1 MQLGYINIDI
11 YIYILIGALEHDLFF
26 YSVGNVIIPTDELH
40 HIFRGVGIP
49 PTSIYIYM
57 VPCPV
62 SSHPPPTGWGGGVRC
77 PCGGVLYIHT
87 YLHTYLPTYLH
98 TYVHTYIHTSIPTY
112 QHTNIPTYQHTDIP
126 TYQHTYHIPT
136 NIPPPQA
143 TGGGDQKNHTTTT
156 GHRGGGPEEPDDTV
170 HPYPLVGGGGGVANA
185 APYIYIYIYI
195 SWIFERIQNKCPF
208 PRFLPLGR
216 ISCEG
221 AGNGHFLIIVVNFGF
236 RAFWADLTLLCVKMC
251 RFFWAEIPGKKA
263 EIPGKRAEIPGQIHH
278 DSKMK
283 TWSGMFFL
291 EMVIFILKW
300 VNLQKMV
307 RNQTKICPGKKFVTN
322 EYTSHLFAVFS
333 GTQFLLL

>member
-1 MQLGYINIDI
+1 MIFLFSC
-11 YIYILIGALEHDLFF
+11 LDLWF
-26 YSVGNVIIPTDELH
+26 Y
-40 HIFRGVGIP
+40 
-49 PTSIYIYM
+49 
-57 VPCPV
+57 
-62 SSHPPPTGWGGGVRC
+62 
-77 PCGGVLYIHT
+77 
-87 YLHTYLPTYLH
+87 
-98 TYVHTYIHTSIPTY
+98 
-112 QHTNIPTYQHTDIP
+112 
-126 TYQHTYHIPT
+126 
-136 NIPPPQA
+136 
-143 TGGGDQKNHTTTT
+143 
-156 GHRGGGPEEPDDTV
+156 
-170 HPYPLVGGGGGVANA
+170 
-185 APYIYIYIYI
+185 YIYIYLDL
-195 SWIFERIQNKCPF
+195 RKDTNKCPF

-221 AGNGHFLIIVVNFGF
+221 AGNGHFFILVVNFGF

-322 EYTSHLFAVFS
+322 EYPGIYIYIYPHPFGSL
-333 GTQFLLL
+333 

>member
-1 MQLGYINIDI
+1 M
-11 YIYILIGALEHDLFF
+11 
-26 YSVGNVIIPTDELH
+26 
-40 HIFRGVGIP
+40 
-49 PTSIYIYM
+49 SIYLDL
-57 VPCPV
+57 
-62 SSHPPPTGWGGGVRC
+62 R
-77 PCGGVLYIHT
+77 
-87 YLHTYLPTYLH
+87 
-98 TYVHTYIHTSIPTY
+98 
-112 QHTNIPTYQHTDIP
+112 
-126 TYQHTYHIPT
+126 
-136 NIPPPQA
+136 
-143 TGGGDQKNHTTTT
+143 K
-156 GHRGGGPEEPDDTV
+156 DT
-170 HPYPLVGGGGGVANA
+170 
-185 APYIYIYIYI
+185 
-195 SWIFERIQNKCPF
+195 NKCPF

-251 RFFWAEIPGKKA
+251 RFFWAEIPGKKAEIPGKKA

-322 EYTSHLFAVFS
+322 EYPGIYIHIYIYTYIIYTWIFERIQISVRFQDFCP
-333 GTQFLLL
+333 

>member
-1 MQLGYINIDI
+1 MLIYPSSWGWRHKTRIGMFKQGYYPTVCIAP
-11 YIYILIGALEHDLFF
+11 LFLAPGERLEALTAFSNFIWRL
-26 YSVGNVIIPTDELH
+26 STQMGL
-40 HIFRGVGIP
+40 
-49 PTSIYIYM
+49 
-57 VPCPV
+57 CQ
-62 SSHPPPTGWGGGVRC
+62 C
-77 PCGGVLYIHT
+77 T
-87 YLHTYLPTYLH
+87 YLDLR
-98 TYVHTYIHTSIPTY
+98 
-112 QHTNIPTYQHTDIP
+112 
-126 TYQHTYHIPT
+126 
-136 NIPPPQA
+136 
-143 TGGGDQKNHTTTT
+143 K
-156 GHRGGGPEEPDDTV
+156 DT
-170 HPYPLVGGGGGVANA
+170 
-185 APYIYIYIYI
+185 
-195 SWIFERIQNKCPF
+195 NKCPF

-283 TWSGMFFL
+283 AWSGMFFL

-322 EYTSHLFAVFS
+322 EYPGMQHAHRCVVRFRAVFMAS
-333 GTQFLLL
+333 GVWSHSPRLFHYWWKWFEGCTICNVSVAGTYHHDDCGLSAAQFQHVCRPMLWESPLLVPFSLMPRF